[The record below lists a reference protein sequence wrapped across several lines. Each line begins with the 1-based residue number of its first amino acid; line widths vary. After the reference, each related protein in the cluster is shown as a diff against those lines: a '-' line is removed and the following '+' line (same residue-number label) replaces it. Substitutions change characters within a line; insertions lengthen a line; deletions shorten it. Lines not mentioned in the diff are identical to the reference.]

1 MTPQPLS
8 WPRESPPLPPTPH
21 RKHTTQVHTHTHAH
35 AHTHTHTHTHAP
47 QRAPQQPTTKS
58 TGTNAPKRP
67 RQTPKPGQVTQPQVR
82 HAKHIQHGHSTR
94 RLSDRQRKSDER
106 EHANGSEQACEKE
119 DKQERQSGQEKQ
131 YERQGEHPPPPLPS
145 LIPGYPF
152 PATNPPFRF
161 PFSFLV
167 YGNRPNVLPPSRFGG
182 RLFSRLRLWKHTNVY
197 RSELVEV
204 FAICLEHFL
213 LFLRYT
219 IEPATRPSTHST
231 LSQQSIR
238 KLSPVLTHL
247 PAAQHHLHALTV
259 SHHYST
265 TLPTYLLRP
274 ELARSVKHP
283 LQTPTVLGSSY
294 HKEHCCARLSS
305 AD

>member
-1 MTPQPLS
+1 MALWAGKKSFVYSSSVGRILQQVVRIS
-8 WPRESPPLPPTPH
+8 DLPEGPTE
-21 RKHTTQVHTHTHAH
+21 
-35 AHTHTHTHTHAP
+35 AP
-47 QRAPQQPTTKS
+47 ANRIRIE
-58 TGTNAPKRP
+58 GERG
-67 RQTPKPGQVTQPQVR
+67 R
-82 HAKHIQHGHSTR
+82 
-94 RLSDRQRKSDER
+94 ER
-106 EHANGSEQACEKE
+106 EREMHEESQAENP
-119 DKQERQSGQEKQ
+119 
-131 YERQGEHPPPPLPS
+131 PPPPLFHTWIS
-145 LIPGYPF
+145 FSFYE
-152 PATNPPFRF
+152 PPFRF

-213 LFLRYT
+213 LILRYT

-238 KLSPVLTHL
+238 KLSPVPTHL

-274 ELARSVKHP
+274 ELARSAKHP
-283 LQTPTVLGSSY
+283 LQTPTVLGNSY